1 MHVRVKLSIP
11 QLMHGRMLK
20 PGEEHFVSK
29 EFADDFV
36 KRGVGEITG
45 KGVPPE
51 PAKEKAPA
59 PPPLVMAATPV
70 NPAAA
75 NIVSKK

>member
-1 MHVRVKLSIP
+1 MHVKVKLSIP
-11 QLMHGRMLK
+11 QLMHGRMLSTK
-20 PGEEHFVSK
+20 EEHFVSK

-45 KGVPPE
+45 TGA
-51 PAKEKAPA
+51 PAPVEEKKAPP

-70 NPAAA
+70 AAP
-75 NIVSKK
+75 KK